1 MAVLEISRIQVRRG
15 QENQTGVPALAGGE
29 FGWAADTEHLY
40 IGLRREDGG
49 ARDASVRILTEN
61 DLFTAITSLDLGYT
75 YRKDTDP
82 AITAPTFNGLAF
94 ERSVNKKLDD
104 FVSIKDFGVLGVG
117 GDDVDSALIQVAVDN
132 LFLDPL
138 KTSNDYGSAS
148 AKILY
153 FPAGIYNID
162 TPIFIPRYTTII
174 GEGIG
179 KTIIN
184 LISNDS
190 HAFQTIDSDPDNAYP
205 DRATFDQN
213 GIGTGITQPNNIHIE
228 GLTIQYSTTTD
239 VSICLEL
246 ISLDCAE
253 HSIIK
258 NVRFAGNYEI
268 GDASTTTYGAIL
280 IRGYSGELASSNNVL
295 IDNCEFDGLRNP
307 ISSNHDLSN
316 LTIQNNIFSNS
327 NYGIVFNYP
336 SKDAEATI
344 GPKYAKI
351 FNNNFKSITG
361 TAIYAG
367 ENPSAV
373 IGTNH
378 ISMNNR
384 FYDCGNLG
392 NGRASYT
399 GDPVITFISNTN
411 ISKNDWFDRQEYNQV
426 NIGFTQ
432 KYNPLISGKSVI
444 EQSGV
449 KSLNLTTGILIR
461 ILRLP
466 LLGSPQQVVIYY
478 NLESS
483 SIDERVY
490 RTGKVVF
497 SLSRATTPLGGN
509 FLDDFTTGVSD
520 TLESQFQ
527 WTSFINTINTYYEIR
542 IQQTTTYDI
551 QLSYH
556 YTVSVY

>member
-15 QENQTGVPALAGGE
+15 QENQTGVPTLAGGE

-49 ARDASVRILTEN
+49 ARDASIRILTEN

-75 YRKDTDP
+75 YRKDTNP
-82 AITAPTFNGLAF
+82 AITAPTFDGIAF

-104 FVSIKDFGVLGVG
+104 FVSVKDFGVLGVG

-138 KTSNDYGSAS
+138 KTANDYGNTS

-205 DRATFDQN
+205 DRATFDHN

-228 GLTIQYSTTTD
+228 GLTIKYDPTTD
-239 VSICLEL
+239 VTNCLEL
-246 ISLDCAE
+246 IALDCAE

-258 NVRFAGNYEI
+258 NVRFAGNHEV
-268 GDASTTTYGAIL
+268 GDATTTTYGAIL

-295 IDNCEFDGLRNP
+295 IDSCEFDGLHYDIGSR
-307 ISSNHDLSN
+307 HDISN
-316 LTIQNNIFSNS
+316 LTIQNNIFNNS
-327 NYGIVFNYP
+327 KSGISFNYP
-336 SKDAEATI
+336 GKDPDATI

-351 FNNNFKSITG
+351 VNNNFKSIEG
-361 TAIYAG
+361 PAIYVG
-367 ENPSAV
+367 ENPSSV

-392 NGRASYT
+392 NGRASST
-399 GDPVITFISNTN
+399 GNPVITFVSDTN

-426 NIGFTQ
+426 NIGSSQ
-432 KYNPLISGKSVI
+432 KYLPLIQGKAFI

-449 KSLNLTTGILIR
+449 KSSTLTTGIITR
-461 ILRLP
+461 ILRFP
-466 LLGSPQQVVIYY
+466 LIAAPQQLIVYY
-478 NLESS
+478 NLWSS
-483 SIDERVY
+483 SLSENVY
-490 RTGKVVF
+490 RTGKLIW
-497 SLSRATTPLGGN
+497 SLSKATTPESN
-509 FLDDFTTGVSD
+509 NVLDEYTSLEG
-520 TLESQFQ
+520 TLDAVIQ
-527 WTSFINTINTYYEIR
+527 WSTYVNSASTYYELR
-542 IQQTTTYDI
+542 IQQDTTYDMK
-551 QLSYH
+551 LSYH
-556 YTVSVY
+556 YNLSLY